1 MDRQLIWS
9 DSAADDLES
18 TAAYISR
25 DSPAYAASFV
35 RRIIAATESVQNMPE
50 SGGIVPEFDRQDLR
64 EVLVGNYRV
73 VYSLS
78 ISEVAIV
85 AVIHGA
91 RQIERTL
98 GSRISR

>member
-9 DSAADDLES
+9 DAATDDLES

-35 RRIIAATESVQNMPE
+35 RRVLAAAKSVQHMPE

-64 EVLVGNYRV
+64 EVLVGNYRI
-73 VYSLS
+73 VYSLGL
-78 ISEVAIV
+78 SEVRIVAIV
-85 AVIHGA
+85 HGA
-91 RQIERTL
+91 RELRQIFDSGR
-98 GSRISR
+98 